1 MRAVQYRAY
10 RAPLELVEL
19 PDPVPGDGQ
28 LLLRV
33 LATSVNPVD
42 WKMASGRQRLV
53 IPATLPHVPGYD
65 VAGEVVG
72 MGAGVTRFAL
82 GDRVH
87 ARLRKHEG
95 AACAELTV
103 CGADLAVKIAAGADI
118 AEAAGLPL
126 AGMTALQGLRDRAG
140 MALSGCTDRI
150 LVVGASG
157 GVGHLAV
164 QIAKAAGAT
173 VVGVCSARN
182 AAFVADLGASDVV
195 AYDAPDPFAGQ
206 EPFDVVLD
214 CVGGSPTRWLK
225 LLKPGGR
232 FASTMPGPAVFLH
245 ATLNGLTSKTV
256 RPVMLST
263 NGPDLQILADLVQYG
278 KLRVVIDSRYPL
290 DALAAA
296 WERSKTGRAVGKI
309 VIDVAT

>member
-1 MRAVQYRAY
+1 MKAVQYRAY
-10 RAPLELVEL
+10 GAPLELVEL
-19 PDPVPGDGQ
+19 PDPVPAEGQ

-33 LATSVNPVD
+33 LASSVNPVD

-53 IPATLPHVPGYD
+53 IPATLPQVPGYD

-72 MGAGVTRFAL
+72 LGPGVTRFAP

-87 ARLRKHEG
+87 ARLRRNEG

-103 CGADLAVKIAAGADI
+103 CGADLAVKIPAGADI
-118 AEAAGLPL
+118 GEAAGLPL

-164 QIAKAAGAT
+164 QIARAAGAI
-173 VVGVCSARN
+173 VVGVTSARN
-182 AAFVADLGASDVV
+182 AALVTSLGAHDVV
-195 AYDAPDPFAGQ
+195 DYTAPDPYAGQ
-206 EPFDVVLD
+206 EPFDIVLD
-214 CVGGSPTRWLK
+214 CVGGSPTPWLK

-245 ATLNGLTSKTV
+245 STLNGLTSKTV

-290 DALAAA
+290 EELGKA
-296 WERSKTGRAVGKI
+296 WERSRSGRAVGKI
-309 VIDVAT
+309 VVDVGA